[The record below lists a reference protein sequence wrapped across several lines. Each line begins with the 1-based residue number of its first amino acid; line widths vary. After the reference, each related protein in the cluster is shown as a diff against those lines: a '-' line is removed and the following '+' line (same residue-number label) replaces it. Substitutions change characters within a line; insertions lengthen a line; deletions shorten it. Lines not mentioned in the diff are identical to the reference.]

1 MHVTVI
7 GAGVAGLACAVEL
20 AERGATVE
28 VVDRGEKL
36 GSSCCSWY
44 AGGMLAPWCEL
55 ESAEPLVAR
64 LGSES
69 LAWWQ
74 ERFPGMGGSSGT
86 SMNGS
91 LVVAHGRD
99 AGELAQFG
107 RRTERFEW
115 LDGEGIAAL
124 EPDLG
129 GRFGKALFFREEG
142 HLDPRAALAALANR
156 LGELGV
162 PIRFGVTA
170 GAVQPMAVN
179 GSVAQES
186 LAQLGSKDRRQT
198 ENAKAGD
205 PSRAR
210 CVIDCT
216 GLAARGVLKDLRGVK
231 GEMLLL
237 RLRDISL
244 SRPVRVLHPRIPLY
258 IVPRA
263 DGLFM
268 VGATM
273 IESDQPTRITARSM
287 LELLSAA
294 YALHPAFGEAEIVE
308 IGTGVRPAFPDNLP
322 RIGWHDGA
330 LYVNGLF
337 RHGFLLAPSLARRAA
352 QIVLEDRYFPEVQ
365 GENPR
370 ERRLA

>member
-1 MHVTVI
+1 MHVRVI
-7 GAGVAGLACAVEL
+7 GAGVAGLACALEL

-28 VVDRGEKL
+28 VLERGDAL
-36 GSSCCSWY
+36 GPSSCSWY

-55 ESAEPLVAR
+55 ETAEPLVAR
-64 LGSES
+64 LGRES

-74 ERFPGMGGSSGT
+74 RRFPGT
-86 SMNGS
+86 ACNGS
-91 LVVAHGRD
+91 LVVAHARD
-99 AGELAQFG
+99 AAQLAQFA

-115 LDGEGIAAL
+115 LDGEAIAGL

-129 GRFGKALFFREEG
+129 GRFNKALYFREEG
-142 HLDPRAALAALANR
+142 HLDPRAALAALASQLADR
-156 LGELGV
+156 GV
-162 PIRFGVTA
+162 PIRFGA
-170 GAVQPMAVN
+170 DAA
-179 GSVAQES
+179 VAQL
-186 LAQLGSKDRRQT
+186 LAGTGGHACR
-198 ENAKAGD
+198 
-205 PSRAR
+205 
-210 CVIDCT
+210 VVDCT

-237 RLRDISL
+237 RLRDVSL

-273 IESDQPTRITARSM
+273 IESDEPTRITARSM

-294 YALHPAFGEAEIVE
+294 YALHPAFGEAEIIE

-322 RIGWHDGA
+322 RIGWCGGA
-330 LYVNGLF
+330 LYVNGLY
-337 RHGFLLAPSLARRAA
+337 RHGFLLAPALACRAA
-352 QIVLEDRYFPEVQ
+352 QVVLEERDFTEVML
-365 GENPR
+365 EDTR
-370 ERRLA
+370 ERCLV